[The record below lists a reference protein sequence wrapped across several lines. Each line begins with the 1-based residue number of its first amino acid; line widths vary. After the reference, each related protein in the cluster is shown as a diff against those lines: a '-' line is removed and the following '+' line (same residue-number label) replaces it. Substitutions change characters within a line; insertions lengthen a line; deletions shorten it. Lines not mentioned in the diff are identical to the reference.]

1 MRIREVF
8 LGTDIHTNSTK
19 RDHTFIMQSNEL
31 TPKQQ
36 TVELLKQAESVL
48 IVTGRQPTVD
58 QVVSVVALQSAL
70 AKLGKKSQAV
80 ISDNLPPATQ
90 VVDTSRISRD
100 LDGVRDFVVSLDLAH
115 VEVDKLKYDVIDNR
129 LDITITPHSGNFKEE
144 DARFGYGAYQ
154 FDLVVVIGVPSILKI
169 DGLLE
174 QNPTLFDGLHLINLD
189 YHRINEQYG
198 SVNLIDSAATST
210 SEMLMSIMEAL
221 SQGMIDE
228 EIGTALLTGIMS
240 ATNRFTTA
248 STTPKALTM
257 AAQLMSGGARQQ
269 TVVRALYGDSAP
281 RQSAPAQRAE
291 SKPET
296 PQKLADAL
304 PQETVAQLQ
313 QAAEALQSQAP
324 QEAEITELPADQ
336 TPPQTIAQDVQLRAD
351 TMSFTPGMGSFL
363 ATPQAPSRLQ

>member
-1 MRIREVF
+1 M
-8 LGTDIHTNSTK
+8 NN
-19 RDHTFIMQSNEL
+19 NEL

-58 QVVSVVALQSAL
+58 QVVSVVALQTAL

-80 ISDNLPPATQ
+80 ITDNLPPATQ
-90 VVDTSRISRD
+90 IVDTSRIARS
-100 LDGVRDFVVSLDLAH
+100 LDGVRDFIVSLDLSQ
-115 VEVDKLKYDVIDNR
+115 VEVDKLKYDVVDNR
-129 LDITITPHSGNFKEE
+129 LDITITPHSGNFKAQ
-144 DARFGYGAYQ
+144 DARFDYGAYQ
-154 FDLVVVIGVPSILKI
+154 FDLVVVIGVVSIPKI
-169 DGLLE
+169 DSLLE

-248 STTPKALTM
+248 STSPKALTM

-269 TVVRALYGDSAP
+269 TVVKALYGEGRSSASTNSASQP
-281 RQSAPAQRAE
+281 RPQAQAPVEEA
-291 SKPET
+291 
-296 PQKLADAL
+296 PQKLADTL
-304 PQETVAQLQ
+304 PAETLQQLQ
-313 QAAEALQSQAP
+313 QAAEALQAPVAETPEQAP
-324 QEAEITELPADQ
+324 VETAQVTSELPVQDNQPGAEMNSFIPGTQ
-336 TPPQTIAQDVQLRAD
+336 GFFPAPP
-351 TMSFTPGMGSFL
+351 
-363 ATPQAPSRLQ
+363 APSRLQ